1 MQEHVDIAVTM
12 GFQDEV
18 VFFLQGEMGID
29 IRKGWDEFL
38 AENRDLIWGE
48 AEVGIRSECGERSRI
63 RLTTR
68 HYDERDIATESAG
81 SGQDD
86 LSEMGKVARVL
97 GDFDGDIEFDAVV
110 AETFA

>member
-18 VFFLQGEMGID
+18 VFSLQGEMGVD

-38 AENRDLIWGE
+38 AEDRDLIRSE
-48 AEVGIRSECGERSRI
+48 AEVGIRGQRGPGSFI
-63 RLTTR
+63 RLTTG
-68 HYDERDIATESAG
+68 HNDKRDIATKSAG

-86 LSEMGKVARVL
+86 LGEMGKVARVF
-97 GDFDGDIEFDAVV
+97 GDFDRDIEFDAVV
-110 AETFA
+110 AEAFT